1 MESPAQVAQ
10 LSTAYSYLE
19 VGPLVRELE
28 EQRSLLHH
36 TFDGWSI
43 WPLFRVQ
50 VAMAL
55 LDPEAKSDGGGGC
68 RFSRMELIR
77 LAVGD
82 IQAWCRAPSG
92 VRAVMVT
99 ASSYRTDTEGGQPK
113 DSMFDDLGRRLG
125 DVYKIERINN
135 RRLFELNARSVLPS
149 RMTNSWM
156 TLMQRLYARLP
167 VPMAARH
174 AAEALVADIAGT
186 PAARVLTTESV
197 ARRLADFRHGRRQW
211 RALCRRVRP
220 RVVLIDDGYYQ
231 HDLIAGAKEA
241 GAWVME
247 LQHGI
252 FTPAGPEYCW
262 PRAALAHREQM
273 PVPDRF
279 LLFGEHWRRL
289 LEADGF
295 WTDRIRVV
303 GNTRIDLHR
312 KVLRPERHDHVG
324 LTMLVTTQGLGR
336 EGLIQ
341 WIKQVMLALKDQATL
356 RVIVK
361 LHPGYDH
368 DPAPYRTALGDD
380 ARVVIQTGAEGPTTF
395 ERLQEADLHASISST
410 CHFDSLAIG
419 TPTVILGLPSH
430 ELMLSLYGSGHAAL
444 VHSPSEWADVVRATT
459 GARVP
464 EAVGHHY
471 FRAGAVENLVGAV
484 AEIEAALPPR
494 RPT

>member
-1 MESPAQVAQ
+1 MDNQTPE
-10 LSTAYSYLE
+10 TYSYLE
-19 VGPLVRELE
+19 VGPLLRELE
-28 EQRSLLHH
+28 ERRSLLRH

-55 LDPEAKSDGGGGC
+55 LAPEAKSDGGGSF

-82 IQAWCRAPSG
+82 MLAWCRAPSG
-92 VRAVMVT
+92 IRAMMVT
-99 ASSYRTDTEGGQPK
+99 ASSYRTDTEGVQPK
-113 DSMFDDLGRRLG
+113 DSMFDDLGRQLG
-125 DVYKIERINN
+125 NVYKLERINN
-135 RRLFELNARSVLPS
+135 RRLFELNAQSVLPS
-149 RMTNSWM
+149 RMTNTWM
-156 TLMQRLYARLP
+156 TLAHRFYARLP
-167 VPMAARH
+167 VPRAACRS
-174 AAEALVADIAGT
+174 AEALMADLAGT
-186 PAARVLTTESV
+186 PAGRVLTSDGV
-197 ARRLADFRHGRRQW
+197 ARRLVSFRHERRQW
-211 RALCRRVRP
+211 RNLCRRLRP
-220 RVVLIDDGYYQ
+220 RVVLIDDGCYQ
-231 HDLIAGAKEA
+231 HGLIAGAKEA

-252 FTPAGPEYCW
+252 FTPKGPEYCW
-262 PRAALAHREQM
+262 SWAALAHREQM

-279 LLFGEHWRRL
+279 LLFGEHWRGL
-289 LEADGF
+289 LEEDGF

-303 GNTRIDLHR
+303 GSARVDLHR

-336 EGLIQ
+336 EGLIR
-341 WIKQVMLALKDQATL
+341 WIQQIMIALKDQSAL

-368 DPAPYRTALGDD
+368 DPAPYRSALGDD

-395 ERLQEADLHASISST
+395 ERLQEADLHASISSS

-419 TPTVILGLPSH
+419 TPTVVLGLPSH
-430 ELMLSLYGSGHAAL
+430 EIMLSLYESGHAAL
-444 VHSPSEWADVVRATT
+444 VHSPREWADVVRAASK
-459 GARVP
+459 ARVP

-471 FRAGAVENLVGAV
+471 FRANALENLAAAV
-484 AEIEAALPPR
+484 AEVEASDLQPR
-494 RPT
+494 PV